1 MSSLQPINS
10 SAFSQ
15 ENITKIF
22 ETEKKKLKQDIL
34 FLKEDVLKD
43 FRQIESKLN
52 TKIENQN
59 SNLFKQI
66 EKFDIS
72 LDSMNNRI
80 AQLSTLIS
88 TDKNMQEKISQLYEF
103 KSKLD
108 EEIVTQKISIKNITS
123 ELKTTINN
131 YDKLFSNSIIY
142 PGVIGPNCKFSTFHE
157 LIDYILLN
165 INQLS
170 TFRDKNLLDL
180 KSYKTKLE
188 SLVKSFKMQAD
199 SIMMNTTEFTN
210 KKINDLEKK
219 FQTLIKNQ
227 ESAIVDLKT
236 ENNKL
241 NLSFD
246 KLTKEIKSE
255 QYKKLDSEINLLK
268 YYNNIIMNKCEDY
281 ENEFKSIKIQL
292 NNMKLNKDDESNPDE
307 YQKRNRNNS
316 QHARNDFM
324 ARSIVKKYIL
334 GELGIKDIKH
344 PIKKQKS
351 IIDNDININN
361 KLFMNNQ
368 PKKPFIKQLNK
379 RMTLGPNNLSLIKI
393 QNNLAKINN
402 NIDNSTHSDQSVDKS
417 NINKS
422 LNNINEEKE
431 EDIDYINIYKEKE
444 EDKKHKAPII
454 KNKLINENI
463 KENEKENLSS
473 SLYEDIDSNS
483 ENKFNDNKNKD
494 LNINNDKNN
503 NINNDKNN
511 NNIKNEE
518 EIKKDVIKNDFKKNI
533 KEEDII
539 NKINKEN
546 FKTISYKNEKENS
559 IKNYINDCFPKII
572 ESPNTNEK
580 KIFENKL
587 QKQLANTTDKF
598 IKLDNDSNDN
608 IKKLTNSNIQA
619 NKKYNK
625 TTMPLRPN
633 QSQHYLNLKKNKYAT
648 KLNVIEINF
657 DEANSFIKGNE
668 KMKKIVNNLKDI
680 KDLRNNIAMERNRT
694 IEKNKIYRKLK
705 MDKMDNSEF
714 NNDNNSERIIINN
727 NLGNNYYYNMLV
739 KEDLLNYSSADYLY
753 FIHRNKIKK
762 QISLKKNK
770 QKFLKQQ

>member
-1 MSSLQPINS
+1 MSALQPTNS
-10 SAFSQ
+10 SAISQ

-72 LDSMNNRI
+72 LDSMNNKI

-108 EEIVTQKISIKNITS
+108 EEIVTQKISIKNINS
-123 ELKTTINN
+123 ELKTAINN

-142 PGVIGPNCKFSTFHE
+142 PGVIGPNSKFSTFHE

-219 FQTLIKNQ
+219 FQTLFKNQ
-227 ESAIVDLKT
+227 ESAIVDLNT
-236 ENNKL
+236 ESNKL

-255 QYKKLDSEINLLK
+255 QYKKLDSEINILK

-281 ENEFKSIKIQL
+281 DNEFKLIKKQL
-292 NNMKLNKDDESNPDE
+292 NNIKLNTNDEPNQDE

-316 QHARNDFM
+316 QYARNDFM

-344 PIKKQKS
+344 PIKRQKS
-351 IIDNDININN
+351 IIDNDMNIKN

-379 RMTLGPNNLSLIKI
+379 RMTLGPNNISLRKI

-402 NIDNSTHSDQSVDKS
+402 NIDNSTYSDQSVSKS
-417 NINKS
+417 NNKS

-444 EDKKHKAPII
+444 KDKIHKSPIV

-473 SLYEDIDSNS
+473 SLYEEVDSNS
-483 ENKFNDNKNKD
+483 ENKNNDNKNKD
-494 LNINNDKNN
+494 VHINNDKN
-503 NINNDKNN
+503 K
-511 NNIKNEE
+511 NIKNEE

-533 KEEDII
+533 KDEDII

-546 FKTISYKNEKENS
+546 LKTISYKNEKDNYM
-559 IKNYINDCFPKII
+559 KNIINDSFRKII
-572 ESPNTNEK
+572 ENPNANTNEK

-587 QKQLANTTDKF
+587 QKRLANTTDKF
-598 IKLDNDSNDN
+598 FKLDNDSNSN
-608 IKKLTNSNIQA
+608 IKKLANSNIQA
-619 NKKYNK
+619 IKKYNQAS
-625 TTMPLRPN
+625 MPLRPN
-633 QSQHYLNLKKNKYAT
+633 QSHHYLNLKKNKNSA
-648 KLNVIEINF
+648 KLNIIEINF

-668 KMKKIVNNLKDI
+668 KMKKIVNNIKDI

-714 NNDNNSERIIINN
+714 NYDNNSERIIINN

-762 QISLKKNK
+762 HINPKKNK
-770 QKFLKQQ
+770 